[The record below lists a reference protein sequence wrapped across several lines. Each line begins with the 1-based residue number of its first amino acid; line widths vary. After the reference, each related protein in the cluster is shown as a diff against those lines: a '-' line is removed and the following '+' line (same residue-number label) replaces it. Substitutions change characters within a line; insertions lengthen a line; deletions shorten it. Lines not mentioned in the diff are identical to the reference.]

1 MERRT
6 TTINTGGIH
15 MKTLCKHCN
24 ECQFHEYKRYNK
36 KGNLVQFQYC
46 NGNKFFVENNNWWIH
61 QRGYAVTS
69 QYIYGRQRYL
79 HTLFKKNN
87 KKVIDHINGIRNDNR
102 LCNLRQVSQDINC
115 QNKHNER
122 SSIFPGVFYDKKVNK
137 WRCTVGKGNG
147 ESYTQKTIGTYS
159 TEEEA
164 YHNYVKTLREDNRDI
179 DVDSEHHKQYLKWLS
194 EKQQVN
200 LEAFV

>member
-1 MERRT
+1 
-6 TTINTGGIH
+6 
-15 MKTLCKHCN
+15 MKTLCKNCN
-24 ECQFHEYKRYNK
+24 EGCDYYEYKRYNR
-36 KGNLVQFQYC
+36 KGNLVKFRYC
-46 NGNKFFVENNNWWIH
+46 NGNKWFVENQEFWLH
-61 QRGYAVTS
+61 EKGYAVTS

-122 SSIFPGVFYDKKVNK
+122 SSIYPGVFWDKKVNK

-147 ESYTQKTIGTYS
+147 ENYIQKTIGTYAS
-159 TEEEA
+159 EEEA
-164 YHNYVKTLREDNRDI
+164 YHNYVKALHEDNRQV
-179 DVDSEHHKQYLKWLS
+179 DVESKHHRKYLRWLNAK
-194 EKQQVN
+194 EQATLV
-200 LEAFV
+200 

>member
-1 MERRT
+1 MR
-6 TTINTGGIH
+6 
-15 MKTLCKHCN
+15 TLCKHCN
-24 ECQFHEYKRYNK
+24 ECESYIYKRYNK
-36 KGNLVQFQYC
+36 AGNLVEFSYC

-61 QRGYAVTS
+61 ERGYAVTS

-122 SSIFPGVFYDKKVNK
+122 SSDFPGVFYNKKTKK
-137 WRCTVGKGNG
+137 WVCVVCKGNG
-147 ESYTQKTIGTYS
+147 ETYSQKHIGTYA

-164 YHNYVKTLREDNRDI
+164 YHNYVKNLHADGRKV
-179 DVDSEHHKQYLKWLS
+179 DVDSKHHKKYLRWLNAK
-194 EKQQVN
+194 EQATLV
-200 LEAFV
+200 

>member
-1 MERRT
+1 MILMR
-6 TTINTGGIH
+6 
-15 MKTLCKHCN
+15 TLCKHCN
-24 ECQFHEYKRYNK
+24 KCETHKYKRYNK
-36 KGNLVQFQYC
+36 VGNLVEFLYC

-102 LCNLRQVSQDINC
+102 LCNLRQVTPDINC

-122 SSIFPGVFYDKKVNK
+122 SSIYPGVFWDKKANG
-137 WRCTVGKGNG
+137 WRCTVSKGHAD
-147 ESYTQKTIGTYS
+147 TFVQKNCGIYNS
-159 TEEEA
+159 EEEA
-164 YHNYVKTLREDNRDI
+164 YKRYIEELISEGRQV
-179 DVDSEHHKQYLKWLS
+179 DVESKHHKKYLRWL
-194 EKQQVN
+194 ERKEQTV
-200 LEAFV
+200 LI

>member
-1 MERRT
+1 MERRA
-6 TTINTGGIH
+6 TTINTGGIY
-15 MKTLCKHCN
+15 MKTLCKHCK
-24 ECQFHEYKRYNK
+24 ECQSHEYKRYNK